1 MPPVGASAIM
11 DRSKEADLV
20 LAVLAYALRCL
31 ADGDL
36 RILHEMGFG
45 PRELEAL
52 QDIELGDLHRA
63 DNLRVHCLKID
74 LQREVFRAMLN
85 RLRAH
90 REFRE
95 LQRALLSADAPREMM
110 GRLFGMS
117 DRDYTRWRRALAVM
131 IVNGRPPDPGEDE
144 ANRLW
149 NAWKRRV
156 AARKDRTLAAR
167 DYLGLMEETGIH
179 LRGIWKLVQCWE
191 RFGEGDRP
199 LSSGMKLSQHGDAG
213 QRL

>member
-1 MPPVGASAIM
+1 MN
-11 DRSKEADLV
+11 RSKEADLV
-20 LAVLAYALRCL
+20 LAVLVYALRCL

-36 RILHEMGFG
+36 RTLHEMGFG

-74 LQREVFRAMLN
+74 LQREVFRAMLD

-95 LQRALLSADAPREMM
+95 LQRALLSADAPRDMM

-144 ANRLW
+144 ENRLW
-149 NAWKRRV
+149 NAWKKRV

-167 DYLGLMEETGIH
+167 DYLDLMEETGIR

-191 RFGEGDRP
+191 RFGEGVRP
-199 LSSGMKLSQHGDAG
+199 VSSGMKVPRHGDAG